1 MTDKI
6 YEWHTALSL
15 NRRLRQL
22 IPRTTLLRWI
32 GEKKLKTYGHRGAA
46 FAFDPADIER
56 LEIQETARR
65 IRLAAE
71 ALPPSDPGQM
81 SDAQLGDAYAGAN
94 SEGQSTLWME
104 ISKRRERGGQETMRQ
119 ISDAMARRAGKLQPM
134 IDKFV
139 GVYWNPETK
148 QTTKTQGKTK

>member
-1 MTDKI
+1 MTQKI

-46 FAFDPADIER
+46 FAFDHADIER
-56 LEIQETARR
+56 LELQETARR

-81 SDAQLGDAYAGAN
+81 SDDQLGDAYAAAD
-94 SEGQSTLWME
+94 SERQSTLWME
-104 ISKRRERGGQETMRQ
+104 ISKRRSTSGQVMSKA
-119 ISDAMARRAGKLQPM
+119 IADALARRGERMQPM
-134 IDKFV
+134 IDKFA
-139 GVYWNPETK
+139 GVYWNQQKK
-148 QTTKTQGKTK
+148 QTEPTKGKRK

>member
-71 ALPPSDPGQM
+71 ALPPPEPGSM
-81 SDAQLGDAYAGAN
+81 SDERLAETYANAD
-94 SEGQSTLWME
+94 SERQSLLWME
-104 ISKRRERGGQETMRQ
+104 ISRRRSTSGQVMSKA
-119 ISDAMARRAGKLQPM
+119 IADALARRGERMQPLL
-134 IDKFV
+134 DKFA
-139 GVYWNPETK
+139 GVYWNQQKK
-148 QTTKTQGKTK
+148 QTEPTKGKRK

>member
-1 MTDKI
+1 MTQKI

-56 LEIQETARR
+56 LELQETARR

-71 ALPPSDPGQM
+71 ALPPPEPGSM
-81 SDAQLGDAYAGAN
+81 SDERLAESYANAD
-94 SEGQSTLWME
+94 SERQSLLWME
-104 ISKRRERGGQETMRQ
+104 ISKRRSTSGQVMSKA
-119 ISDAMARRAGKLQPM
+119 IADALARRGERMQPLL
-134 IDKFV
+134 DKFA
-139 GVYWNPETK
+139 GVYWNQQKK
-148 QTTKTQGKTK
+148 QTEPTKGKRK

>member
-1 MTDKI
+1 MTQKI

-71 ALPPSDPGQM
+71 ALPPPEPGSM
-81 SDAQLGDAYAGAN
+81 SDERLAETYANAD
-94 SEGQSTLWME
+94 SERQSLLWME
-104 ISKRRERGGQETMRQ
+104 ISRRRSTSGQVMSKA
-119 ISDAMARRAGKLQPM
+119 IADALARRGERMQPL
-134 IDKFV
+134 IDKFA
-139 GVYWNPETK
+139 GVYWNQQKK
-148 QTTKTQGKTK
+148 QTEPTKGKRK

>member
-1 MTDKI
+1 MNPKLL
-6 YEWHTALSL
+6 EWHTALSL
-15 NRRLRQL
+15 NRRLLQL

-71 ALPPSDPGQM
+71 ALPPPEPGSM
-81 SDAQLGDAYAGAN
+81 SDERLAETYANAD
-94 SEGQSTLWME
+94 SERQSLLWME
-104 ISKRRERGGQETMRQ
+104 ISKRRSTSGQVMTKA
-119 ISDAMARRAGKLQPM
+119 IADALARRGERMQPM
-134 IDKFV
+134 IDKFA
-139 GVYWNPETK
+139 GVYWNQQKK
-148 QTTKTQGKTK
+148 QTEPSKGKRK

>member
-56 LEIQETARR
+56 LELQETARR

-71 ALPPSDPGQM
+71 ALPPPEPGSM
-81 SDAQLGDAYAGAN
+81 SDERLAETYANAD
-94 SEGQSTLWME
+94 SERQSLLWME
-104 ISKRRERGGQETMRQ
+104 ISRRRSTSGQVMSKA
-119 ISDAMARRAGKLQPM
+119 IADALARRGERMQPLL
-134 IDKFV
+134 DKFA
-139 GVYWNPETK
+139 GVYWNQQKK
-148 QTTKTQGKTK
+148 QTEPTKGKRK

>member
-1 MTDKI
+1 MTQKI

-71 ALPPSDPGQM
+71 ALPPPEPGSM
-81 SDAQLGDAYAGAN
+81 SDERLAESYANAD
-94 SEGQSTLWME
+94 SERQSLLWME
-104 ISKRRERGGQETMRQ
+104 ISRRRSTSGQVMSKA
-119 ISDAMARRAGKLQPM
+119 IADALARRGERMQPLL
-134 IDKFV
+134 DKFA
-139 GVYWNPETK
+139 GVYWNQQKK
-148 QTTKTQGKTK
+148 QTEPTKGKRK

>member
-1 MTDKI
+1 MTQKI

-56 LEIQETARR
+56 LELQETARR

-71 ALPPSDPGQM
+71 ALPPPEPGSM
-81 SDAQLGDAYAGAN
+81 SDERLAETYANAD
-94 SEGQSTLWME
+94 SERQSLLWME
-104 ISKRRERGGQETMRQ
+104 ISKRRSTSGQVMTKA
-119 ISDAMARRAGKLQPM
+119 IADALARRGERMQPM
-134 IDKFV
+134 IDKFA
-139 GVYWNPETK
+139 GVYWNQQKK
-148 QTTKTQGKTK
+148 QTEPGGKLKK

>member
-1 MTDKI
+1 MTQKI

-71 ALPPSDPGQM
+71 ALPPPEPGSM
-81 SDAQLGDAYAGAN
+81 SDERLAESYANAD
-94 SEGQSTLWME
+94 SERQSLLWME
-104 ISKRRERGGQETMRQ
+104 ISKRRSTSGQVMSKA
-119 ISDAMARRAGKLQPM
+119 IADALARRGERMQPLL
-134 IDKFV
+134 DKFA
-139 GVYWNPETK
+139 GVYWNQQKK
-148 QTTKTQGKTK
+148 QTEPTKGKRK